1 MRLIFL
7 ITCALILAG
16 CSGPISSLVGSRVTI
31 YSTPEAGAMRA
42 CAALADVATPGIS
55 PLAIVEL
62 ARGAMSASNALG
74 DTPADAMEKCAK
86 MLRAVAAD

>member
-1 MRLIFL
+1 MKLIS
-7 ITCALILAG
+7 IIVALTLAG
-16 CSGPISSLVGSRVTI
+16 CGGPIGSLVAGNVTI

-62 ARGAMSASNALG
+62 AKGAMSASNALG
-74 DTPADAMEKCAK
+74 NTPADAMEKCAE
-86 MLRAVAAD
+86 MLRAVTAE